1 MRQDRAR
8 MAQDSIAAGFSGYLA
23 VVVFFGTWNL
33 ALGRSPFHTAALLGE
48 GLFAGLRD
56 PAAVVL
62 DPAMILAFNGLHLM
76 AFLIFGV
83 FAAWLVY
90 EVELHPDFWYLAF
103 FLFLAATVLSYA
115 VVLGL
120 TLIMG
125 SLLSPWL
132 VVASS
137 LAGAAA
143 MAGYLAA
150 THRPLLRGI
159 EGLGA
164 S

>member
-1 MRQDRAR
+1 MRHDRAR

-23 VVVFFGTWNL
+23 VILFFGVWNI
-33 ALGRSPFHTAALLGE
+33 AWGRSPFYTAALLGE
-48 GLFAGLRD
+48 GLLAGLRD
-56 PAAVVL
+56 PTAVVL

-76 AFLIFGV
+76 AFLVFGV

-103 FLFLAATVLSYA
+103 FLFLGATVLSYTLVLA
-115 VVLGL
+115 LTVVA
-120 TLIMG
+120 G

-143 MAGYLAA
+143 MAGYLTG

-159 EGLGA
+159 PGVGW